1 MKSSEL
7 QLLDDANFHISVPN
21 NIEENDNLTDP
32 SNSKEY
38 KNFQEESED
47 NDGENRNVK
56 NENKNTIIG
65 TSITII
71 KAMIGCGILNLP
83 LVFKYLG
90 IRLAIFFIICSIL
103 ISIFTVYLL
112 LKSKEIT
119 QRYSFSVYA
128 KLSFGSSGTFF
139 MKITI
144 MTLCFF
150 TCCIFLKIFSDVFRN
165 ILLLFFNNNS
175 FLKGNYLMIFIFFL
189 LSPLMFKK
197 DITSLQKYSFIGV
210 ISVFIFIFCIII
222 VFLYKFSK
230 NEIIKYNENMKKPK
244 GNFIQIFTAITSML
258 NSFCFQANTFP
269 IYLTLK
275 PRNSKNMIKSTLLA
289 SFITGLIYLLTG
301 LLGYFMYGDII
312 EDNLLTYFKTDIQKY
327 LKSNLLISFILLI
340 SEIAFFI
347 SAMLAM
353 PIVFFALK
361 SNLFNLIRF
370 LFKKIKRKRFNSA
383 SYEGINNNFKKTSFL
398 NEKSKFIL
406 TGITYFCVLLFA
418 IGVEKIIVI
427 DNIVGSTADNIIYFI
442 APGFFVLRLG
452 KKYLNKF
459 ESFIAKFYIFIG
471 SITIGI
477 FILIQLGI
485 IK

>member
-1 MKSSEL
+1 M
-7 QLLDDANFHISVPN
+7 
-21 NIEENDNLTDP
+21 
-32 SNSKEY
+32 
-38 KNFQEESED
+38 
-47 NDGENRNVK
+47 
-56 NENKNTIIG
+56 
-65 TSITII
+65 I
-71 KAMIGCGILNLP
+71 KA
-83 LVFKYLG
+83 
-90 IRLAIFFIICSIL
+90 
-103 ISIFTVYLL
+103 
-112 LKSKEIT
+112 
-119 QRYSFSVYA
+119 
-128 KLSFGSSGTFF
+128 
-139 MKITI
+139 
-144 MTLCFF
+144 
-150 TCCIFLKIFSDVFRN
+150 
-165 ILLLFFNNNS
+165 
-175 FLKGNYLMIFIFFL
+175 
-189 LSPLMFKK
+189 
-197 DITSLQKYSFIGV
+197 
-210 ISVFIFIFCIII
+210 
-222 VFLYKFSK
+222 
-230 NEIIKYNENMKKPK
+230 
-244 GNFIQIFTAITSML
+244 
-258 NSFCFQANTFP
+258 
-269 IYLTLK
+269 
-275 PRNSKNMIKSTLLA
+275 TLLA

-327 LKSNLLISFILLI
+327 LKSNVLISFILLI

>member
-7 QLLDDANFHISVPN
+7 QLLDDANFNISVPN
-21 NIEENDNLTDP
+21 KIEENDNLTDP

-56 NENKNTIIG
+56 EGNKNTIIG

-90 IRLAIFFIICSIL
+90 IRLAIFFIFCSIL
-103 ISIFTVYLL
+103 ICNFTVYLL
-112 LKSKEIT
+112 LKSKDIT

-128 KLSFGSSGTFF
+128 KLSFGSLGTFF
-139 MKITI
+139 MKVTI

-150 TCCIFLKIFSDVFRN
+150 SCCIFLKIFSFVFKN
-165 ILLLFFNNNS
+165 FLLLFFNDNS
-175 FLKGNYLMIFIFFL
+175 FLKGNYLMIFIFLL

-210 ISVFIFIFCIII
+210 ISVFIFIFCMII
-222 VFLYKFSK
+222 VFLYKLSK

-258 NSFCFQANTFP
+258 NSFCFQSNTFP
-269 IYLTLK
+269 IYLNLK
-275 PRNSKNMIKSTLLA
+275 PRNTKNMIKATLLS

-312 EDNLLTYFKTDIQKY
+312 EDNLLTYFKSDIEKY
-327 LKSNLLISFILLI
+327 LKSNFLISFILLI
-340 SEIAFFI
+340 SQIAFFI

-353 PIVFFALK
+353 PIIFFALK

-370 LFKKIKRKRFNSA
+370 LYKKIKRKRFNP
-383 SYEGINNNFKKTSFL
+383 SYEGINNNIKKTSFL

-406 TGITYFCVLLFA
+406 TGITYFCILLFA

-427 DNIVGSTADNIIYFI
+427 DNIVGSTADNIIYFL

-459 ESFIAKFYIFIG
+459 ESFIAKSYIFIG
-471 SITIGI
+471 FITIGI
-477 FILIQLGI
+477 FIFIQLGF